1 MPQSEFEG
9 KEYQKPEISAE
20 GRAFLEARA
29 RRKRARGEDLPP
41 IYQVLL
47 GAPTPQMNR
56 SPEPQAVETSPP
68 EPGAASEPRGSL
80 QAEPGDRGPKALK
93 ALLDSLPPTREELQA
108 HPAPPERMG
117 NPLELADHLL
127 ALGEGTLPPLTERER
142 RAYRLL
148 LALGLERLART
159 LGPGRPLPRNLS
171 QVVAFVPNDALRWAL
186 GLASSSFYR
195 VIGSL
200 KEKGLIAGGAWRT
213 PATLRVKGAYR
224 SGVYAAGSLYAVRL
238 PHRTRRPRLERE
250 DYAHPWRD
258 LEGDVAAGKT
268 AWGLVGE
275 SYSPPKED
283 LEALTLLLAF
293 SLSPSAKPNALAI
306 DSPTALLRAKG
317 GRRQRVEALARALAE
332 EFRDPGS
339 VRFYAHL
346 LWGALRLE
354 DYGLR
359 QGALE
364 VLAWAIGR
372 VREAVATADLSR
384 RKVLRPGALLASLLK
399 AEGLLDQIRQAPQW
413 RVA

>member
-1 MPQSEFEG
+1 
-9 KEYQKPEISAE
+9 
-20 GRAFLEARA
+20 
-29 RRKRARGEDLPP
+29 
-41 IYQVLL
+41 
-47 GAPTPQMNR
+47 
-56 SPEPQAVETSPP
+56 
-68 EPGAASEPRGSL
+68 
-80 QAEPGDRGPKALK
+80 
-93 ALLDSLPPTREELQA
+93 
-108 HPAPPERMG
+108 MG

-127 ALGEGTLPPLTERER
+127 ARAEAEGTLPPLAEPER
-142 RAYRLL
+142 RVYRLL

-186 GLASSSFYR
+186 GLANSSFYR

-213 PATLRVKGAYR
+213 RATLRVKGAYR

-275 SYSPPKED
+275 SSSPPKED

-293 SLSPSAKPNALAI
+293 SLPPSAKPKALAV

-317 GRRQRVEALARALAE
+317 GRRQRVEALAQALAE

-372 VREAVATADLSR
+372 VREAVATAEFSR

>member
-1 MPQSEFEG
+1 
-9 KEYQKPEISAE
+9 
-20 GRAFLEARA
+20 
-29 RRKRARGEDLPP
+29 
-41 IYQVLL
+41 V
-47 GAPTPQMNR
+47 
-56 SPEPQAVETSPP
+56 
-68 EPGAASEPRGSL
+68 
-80 QAEPGDRGPKALK
+80 
-93 ALLDSLPPTREELQA
+93 
-108 HPAPPERMG
+108 G

-127 ALGEGTLPPLTERER
+127 ARGEAEGILPPLTEPER
-142 RAYRLL
+142 RVYRFL

-213 PATLRVKGAYR
+213 RATLRVKGAYR

-275 SYSPPKED
+275 SSSPPKED
-283 LEALTLLLAF
+283 LEALTLLLVF
-293 SLSPSAKPNALAI
+293 SLSPSAKLNALAV

-399 AEGLLDQIRQAPQW
+399 REGLLDQIRQAPQW

>member
-1 MPQSEFEG
+1 
-9 KEYQKPEISAE
+9 
-20 GRAFLEARA
+20 
-29 RRKRARGEDLPP
+29 
-41 IYQVLL
+41 
-47 GAPTPQMNR
+47 
-56 SPEPQAVETSPP
+56 
-68 EPGAASEPRGSL
+68 
-80 QAEPGDRGPKALK
+80 
-93 ALLDSLPPTREELQA
+93 
-108 HPAPPERMG
+108 MG

-127 ALGEGTLPPLTERER
+127 ARAEAEGTLPPLAERER
-142 RAYRLL
+142 RVYRFL

-195 VIGSL
+195 VISSL

-213 PATLRVKGAYR
+213 RATLRVKGAYR

-275 SYSPPKED
+275 SSSPPKED

-372 VREAVATADLSR
+372 VREAVATAEFSR

-399 AEGLLDQIRQAPQW
+399 REGLLDQIRQAPQW